1 MNHWRK
7 IFKVGVNT
15 KSCVSMRKHIQKQ
28 APKFAREL
36 DTAFET
42 SYAKRH
48 YFLDFFFAWT
58 RRVVAKNWLNGIMSQ
73 GDRDALIQRFLL
85 SYNALQG

>member
-7 IFKVGVNT
+7 ISEVGVNT

-48 YFLDFFFAWT
+48 YFFRFFLRVDTNLLNYSDFEY
-58 RRVVAKNWLNGIMSQ
+58 M
-73 GDRDALIQRFLL
+73 
-85 SYNALQG
+85 